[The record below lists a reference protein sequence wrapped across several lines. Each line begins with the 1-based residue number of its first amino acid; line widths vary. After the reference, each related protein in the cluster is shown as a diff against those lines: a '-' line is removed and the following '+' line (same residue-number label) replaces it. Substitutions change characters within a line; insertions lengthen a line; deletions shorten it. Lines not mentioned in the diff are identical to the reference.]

1 METAVHHGP
10 APKGDN
16 SIARAE
22 TDEAGEVF
30 LETAQ
35 ILQDQRHFQP
45 PPDFQRYGHNCYRLV
60 LNRAVLSINS
70 SRVLAKKF

>member
-1 METAVHHGP
+1 METAVHAGP

-22 TDEAGEVF
+22 IDEAGEVF
-30 LETAQ
+30 LESAQ

-45 PPDFQRYGHNCYRLV
+45 PPDFQRYGHNCNFFRLI
-60 LNRAVLSINS
+60 LNRAVLCKNS
-70 SRVLAKKF
+70 AY